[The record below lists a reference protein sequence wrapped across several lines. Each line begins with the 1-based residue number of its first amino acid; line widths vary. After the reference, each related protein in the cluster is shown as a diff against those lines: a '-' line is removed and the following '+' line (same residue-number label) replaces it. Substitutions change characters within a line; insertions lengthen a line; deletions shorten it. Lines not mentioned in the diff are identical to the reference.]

1 MFCTP
6 LSSKEE
12 KDELHSELVD
22 MHNISKDLLYGN
34 IFPTNIGLIGYKSI
48 LQTLVMKKKK
58 KHVKKL
64 LAHMERY

>member
-1 MFCTP
+1 
-6 LSSKEE
+6 
-12 KDELHSELVD
+12 